1 MVKLGIIIGVPVVIA
16 IVVFAFVYNAN
27 LVNNINTAIDSKNY
41 SKAEQLIDGYQEA
54 NPTRTD
60 VYELYADLY
69 LAENNPEKAI
79 EKLEEGVRRVPPH
92 QAKKICK
99 IKLTQS
105 NRNIIWNNPMSN
117 RCHSPIH
124 RQPWSAD

>member
-1 MVKLGIIIGVPVVIA
+1 MTIKLNSPVLKRKKTKNGKIGHNHRRA
-16 IVVFAFVYNAN
+16 CCNCHSRFAFVHNAN

-79 EKLEEGVRRVPPH
+79 EKLEEGVRRVSSSG
-92 QAKKICK
+92 KKDLQNK
-99 IKLTQS
+99 IDAIKQEYNLE
-105 NRNIIWNNPMSN
+105 
-117 RCHSPIH
+117 
-124 RQPWSAD
+124 